1 MRESQLQ
8 DTIVQLCKL
17 FGVAW
22 YHPYCSRR
30 SVPGWPDLALCGA
43 RRMILRELKTETGKL
58 TPEQERWGLM
68 LRHAG
73 QDWDVWRPAD
83 LHSGRIQRELEAI
96 R

>member
-1 MRESQLQ
+1 
-8 DTIVQLCKL
+8 
-17 FGVAW
+17 
-22 YHPYCSRR
+22 
-30 SVPGWPDLALCGA
+30 
-43 RRMILRELKTETGKL
+43 MILRELKTDTGKL